1 VIVHLQETIFQ
12 GFLQKQ
18 AKIELSDRKN
28 RKTTPIN

>member
-18 AKIELSDRKN
+18 AKIELSDRKKQKN
-28 RKTTPIN
+28 NAD